1 MKKDQNI
8 IYYLFSISL
17 VIVQIVFFIIKKKHF
32 LEYIWGSSFII
43 LSIVVFVLILIIP
56 ITKKN
61 TRNALTAIVLVMIT
75 VVTYPLGDEIFPLLV
90 FLAAGITCGMLAS
103 ENWGLKICTFV
114 SCIIICARQYPHNR
128 WDNSIAEMPVDEV
141 GVLFL
146 FILIYFACLHIISL
160 YLQIFERNM
169 DLIKNQEQNIARLSS
184 ANLEFQCHATSLE
197 KKSIDRERKR
207 ITRELHDSIGYMLT
221 NITMMMEAALRKNN
235 NNKELN
241 QLLELTKEQAKEG
254 LRETRKVLYLLREEN
269 IETSGLIAVTRML
282 EIFEKIT
289 GIHIEQTF
297 IGIPKSMSKESEDFI
312 YRFVQESVVNSYKHA
327 HANNIHIIYSYI
339 DGILYIRF
347 EDDGKGCKQL
357 KEGIGITGM
366 RERLRYLGGSLSIYN
381 QTDCFAVVASIP
393 IDAGGKA

>member
-90 FLAAGITCGMLAS
+90 FLAAGSTCGMLAS

-184 ANLEFQCHATSLE
+184 ANLEFQCHATSL
-197 KKSIDRERKR
+197 
-207 ITRELHDSIGYMLT
+207 Y
-221 NITMMMEAALRKNN
+221 
-235 NNKELN
+235 
-241 QLLELTKEQAKEG
+241 
-254 LRETRKVLYLLREEN
+254 
-269 IETSGLIAVTRML
+269 SG
-282 EIFEKIT
+282 
-289 GIHIEQTF
+289 
-297 IGIPKSMSKESEDFI
+297 
-312 YRFVQESVVNSYKHA
+312 SVVKTK
-327 HANNIHIIYSYI
+327 I
-339 DGILYIRF
+339 
-347 EDDGKGCKQL
+347 
-357 KEGIGITGM
+357 
-366 RERLRYLGGSLSIYN
+366 
-381 QTDCFAVVASIP
+381 
-393 IDAGGKA
+393 